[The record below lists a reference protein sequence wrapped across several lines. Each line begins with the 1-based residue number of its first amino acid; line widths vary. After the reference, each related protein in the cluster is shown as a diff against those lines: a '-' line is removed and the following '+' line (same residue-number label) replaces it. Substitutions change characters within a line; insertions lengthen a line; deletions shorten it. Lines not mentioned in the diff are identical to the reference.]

1 MGGELGGRNHS
12 GTQEEIREFSASLVQ
27 LSLVVRAH
35 THTHTSLP
43 APGTHM
49 DKSSLLMIHFSER
62 SSLVCCAGT

>member
-35 THTHTSLP
+35 THTHTYLSPLLEHTWTSPVSL
-43 APGTHM
+43 
-49 DKSSLLMIHFSER
+49 
-62 SSLVCCAGT
+62 

>member
-35 THTHTSLP
+35 THTHTHISP
-43 APGTHM
+43 RSWNTHGQVQSPY
-49 DKSSLLMIHFSER
+49 DTFQ
-62 SSLVCCAGT
+62 